1 MRIASREDRR
11 HSDRMAIA
19 SSTDTPYVTTI
30 QSAEFELIADGEFR
44 GSGGS
49 GGVRPHDLLDA
60 SLASCIAM
68 TVRMAADGR
77 GTKLERVIVEVTH
90 EDADPAAAKFHCSVE
105 LIGDL
110 SDKERAGLLRV
121 AHHCPISKLLN
132 KSIEV
137 GITEATS

>member
-1 MRIASREDRR
+1 
-11 HSDRMAIA
+11 MAIA

-30 QSAEFELIADGEFR
+30 ESGNFEIIADGDFR
-44 GSGGS
+44 GTGG
-49 GGVRPHDLLDA
+49 GGGIRPHDLLDG

-77 GTKLERVIVEVTH
+77 GTKLEKVVVEVTH
-90 EDADPAAAKFHCSVE
+90 EDTDPAAALFHCSVE

-132 KSIEV
+132 KSVEI
-137 GITEATS
+137 GITEKAPSVGS